1 MGVVC
6 CEAHPKPAHD
16 DVETNRQQ
24 DPSSL
29 LSPIAGTTATA
40 SVVSLPSDHES
51 NHSHRIMA
59 LNSSSSMDQTN
70 DGTASIKT
78 NETTKASQDKKKVRI
93 NDEVTLIPLL
103 TSASFFRKTPKPTT
117 ITSSGGYGIMPS
129 FRIVTPAAIPSESST
144 DSDDDEFVS
153 KASLWW
159 TKQERREILQANQ
172 KASRDFKRF
181 QPTKIR
187 QANLVYHEIVKDCC
201 CRSDCEHD
209 EEHYDDNDIYEF
221 YQRQRSLNS
230 RSNANAVTSSTSAT
244 TSTRSSSS
252 SSHSPTKKRKHAE
265 LTPSITMGD
274 FDLQP
279 PTIPDATLDLPT
291 NVRGLEWGVIPDAKR
306 YRKAHARTVL
316 RWQDR
321 FRKMNNRRRRHDCEQ
336 PDEFQDNEV
345 SSEWSLPSSSS
356 SFDDDDDDE
365 TDVDGDHKNC
375 ETTRDQQHQ
384 EQVLLLGQKAS
395 ISSLRSCL
403 LARVFGKSDEV
414 AANPAIATASDL
426 EEKRSSSWS
435 PTPSWTGTS
444 ESSGSEEDDDDSS
457 ESDDDESDSESDGE
471 NDDSKSDGEDD
482 EDGTVNSFKSLANRS
497 GYHSTSVSTN
507 PPNTHKRMFRPR
519 MMPPSWR

>member
-1 MGVVC
+1 MRVVC
-6 CEAHPKPAHD
+6 CETPPEPAHE
-16 DVETNRQQ
+16 DVATNRHQD
-24 DPSSL
+24 DPSS
-29 LSPIAGTTATA
+29 LSPIAGTTTTA

-51 NHSHRIMA
+51 NHSQ
-59 LNSSSSMDQTN
+59 NSSPSIDQANDHSS
-70 DGTASIKT
+70 ASIKT
-78 NETTKASQDKKKVRI
+78 NETTKTSQDKKTVRI

-117 ITSSGGYGIMPS
+117 ITSTGGYGMMPS
-129 FRIVTPAAIPSESST
+129 FRIVTPAAIASESSDSMD
-144 DSDDDEFVS
+144 DSDNDDDFVS

-159 TKQERREILQANQ
+159 TKQERREILVANQ

-187 QANLVYHEIVKDCC
+187 KANLVYHEIVNDCC

-209 EEHYDDNDIYEF
+209 EEYYNDNDIYDF
-221 YQRQRSLNS
+221 YERQRRLNG
-230 RSNANAVTSSTSAT
+230 RSNANAAPSSTNATSSARTSSRT
-244 TSTRSSSS
+244 S
-252 SSHSPTKKRKHAE
+252 SSHSSTKKRKRADFI
-265 LTPSITMGD
+265 PSITMGD
-274 FDLQP
+274 SDLPP
-279 PTIPDATLDLPT
+279 PTIPDSTLDLPT
-291 NVRGLEWGVIPDAKR
+291 NVRGLEWGVMPDAKR

-316 RWQDR
+316 RWQER

-336 PDEFQDNEV
+336 QGF

-356 SFDDDDDDE
+356 SSSFDDDE
-365 TDVDGDHKNC
+365 TDTDGDPKNC
-375 ETTRDQQHQ
+375 KPTRDEHQH
-384 EQVLLLGQKAS
+384 QVLLLGQKAS

-403 LARVFGKSDEV
+403 LARVFGKSDEI

-435 PTPSWTGTS
+435 PTPSLMGTS
-444 ESSGSEEDDDDSS
+444 ESSGSDDDDDDSS

-471 NDDSKSDGEDD
+471 NNDSDSEDD

-497 GYHSTSVSTN
+497 GYYSTN
-507 PPNTHKRMFRPR
+507 HPNTQHKRMFRPR